1 MLKDVYKVQQSA
13 DVDCKYE
20 RASVRV
26 FKGFVVKVSPIYKA
40 KKRNITVLA
49 KLKDF
54 RGNYINVEA
63 IHNAADAL
71 LKGNKGEI
79 ATLNGYWFVD
89 SGNTNNTKKYS
100 FIAYNGR
107 CERWKKHIA

>member
-1 MLKDVYKVQQSA
+1 MLKDKDKTQKSEYIDRA
-13 DVDCKYE
+13 YE
-20 RASVRV
+20 KANIRE
-26 FKGFVVKVSPIYKA
+26 FKGFVVKVSPIYKS

-54 RGNYINVEA
+54 KGNYVNVEA
-63 IHNAADAL
+63 IHKAADAL

-79 ATLNGYWFVD
+79 ATLNGYWFID
-89 SGNTNNTKKYS
+89 SGNTNYTKKHS